1 MHRWSKLFI
10 PTLREAPAD
19 AEVASHKLLLRAG
32 YIRQLSAGIYSFL
45 PLGQRSLNKI
55 VAIVREEMDK
65 IGQEFLLPAL
75 NPRELWEESGRY
87 AVMGDNMF
95 HLQDR
100 KGAELVLAMT
110 HEEVM
115 TSIAR
120 NELRSYKQLPQT
132 WYQIQ
137 TKFRDEPRPKGG
149 LLRVRQFLM
158 KDSYSFDIDT
168 ASLDR
173 SYDQHDAAYRAIF
186 TRCGLDFVAVEAD
199 SGAMGGS
206 GSQEF
211 MVYTDAGE
219 DLIAS
224 SRDEAGNVVYAA
236 NLEKA
241 TSRLTPVE
249 DLAPTPGGGLAG
261 LPELVSTPGKAS
273 IADVTAFFGIQSSQ
287 DIKCVAFMG
296 EPTPKSGA
304 PSSATASS
312 SLMAGSGEPLRPIIA
327 FLRGDHTVNETK
339 LNAIAGTAD
348 LRPMTP
354 EELALHIGGP
364 AGFLG
369 PIGLTQIMTNGSL
382 NGLKSGKAIDKLKGV
397 LRDDPTPGASE
408 PTLRSIVVLDLGLEG
423 RSNLVAGANQ
433 LDFHYRNVTPARD
446 IAQTL
451 TADIRNI
458 NEGEPDPIHG
468 APLRLG
474 KAVEIG
480 HIFKLGNKYTDSMG
494 VRVLNTDG
502 KEVTPLMGC
511 YGIGIE
517 RILTAAIESSA
528 AKFAST
534 STTTDLS
541 SRPEAASF
549 AAVAERPA
557 GLPATASDQYVLNPA
572 IAPFEVIV
580 TITNVREPDLL
591 AAGERIAAD
600 LSAAHIDVLL
610 DDRDERAGVKF
621 KDAELTGIPFRI
633 NVGKKLSEG
642 LVELVNRLSET
653 TTDIPAADIT
663 THLKSLLKTSNS

>member
-1 MHRWSKLFI
+1 MQRWSKLFI

-19 AEVASHKLLLRAG
+19 AEVASHKLLLRSG
-32 YIRQLSAGIYSFL
+32 YIRQLGAGIYSFL

-65 IGQEFLLPAL
+65 IGQEFLLPTL

-100 KGAELVLAMT
+100 KGADLVLAMT
-110 HEEVM
+110 HEEVI

-120 NELRSYKQLPQT
+120 SELRSYKQLPQI

-158 KDSYSFDIDT
+158 KDAYSFDID
-168 ASLDR
+168 AAGLDH
-173 SYDQHDAAYRAIF
+173 SYNLHDAAYRAIF
-186 TRCGLDFVAVEAD
+186 TRCGLDFLSVEAD

-249 DLAPTPGGGLAG
+249 DLAPTGDG

-296 EPTPKSGA
+296 SR
-304 PSSATASS
+304 TAHP
-312 SLMAGSGEPLRPIIA
+312 AGEPLRPIVA
-327 FLRGDHTVNETK
+327 FLRGDHQVNETK
-339 LNAIAGTAD
+339 LNAIAGTAE
-348 LRPMTP
+348 LRPMLP
-354 EELALHIGGP
+354 EELALYIGGP

-369 PIGLTQIMTNGSL
+369 PVGIAQVMTNGSL
-382 NGLKSGKAIDKLKGV
+382 NGLKSGKPIEKLKGV
-397 LRDDPTPGASE
+397 SRDAPTEGLRT
-408 PTLRSIVVLDLGLEG
+408 IVIMDLGLEG
-423 RSNLVAGANQ
+423 RANLVAGANE
-433 LDFHYRNVTPARD
+433 LDFHYRNVTPGRD
-446 IAQTL
+446 FTPTL

-458 NEGEPDPIHG
+458 NEGELDPIG
-468 APLRLG
+468 GQPLRLG

-480 HIFKLGNKYTDSMG
+480 HIFKLGTKYSESMG
-494 VRVLNTDG
+494 ARVLNADG
-502 KEVTPLMGC
+502 KEVMPIMGC

-528 AKFAST
+528 SKFATESST
-534 STTTDLS
+534 EQFALS
-541 SRPEAASF
+541 
-549 AAVAERPA
+549 
-557 GLPATASDQYVLNPA
+557 PA
-572 IAPFEVIV
+572 IAPYQVVV

-591 AAGERIAAD
+591 AAGETLATALTAAG
-600 LSAAHIDVLL
+600 IDVLL

-621 KDAELTGIPFRI
+621 KDAELIGVPYRI
-633 NVGKKLSEG
+633 NIGKKLSEG
-642 LVELVNRLSET
+642 QVELVDRLTGT
-653 TTDIPAADIT
+653 TTDIPLTSIT
-663 THLKSLLKTSNS
+663 THLQHLLTPSNL